1 MIRTT
6 ITTQGLPSA
15 DAGSGLRARFQ
26 RTMLEGLHSAIDP
39 MLDEVRSQTPYD
51 SIRSAYGTQDL
62 VTGNGVQVSVT
73 NTSPIWP
80 FRESDTR
87 PHWVPFGP
95 GTSLAAWANARNI
108 PPFLVSRKIARDGTK
123 GNYILSRTTN
133 AYRPRID
140 QAIQAALYTFVIEGL
155 KGGA

>member
-1 MIRTT
+1 
-6 ITTQGLPSA
+6 
-15 DAGSGLRARFQ
+15 
-26 RTMLEGLHSAIDP
+26 MLTGLHSAIDP

-62 VTGNGVQVSVT
+62 VTGSGVQVSIL
-73 NTSPIWP
+73 NTSSIWQY
-80 FRESDTR
+80 RENDVR
-87 PHWVPFGP
+87 PHFPPWKP
-95 GTSLAAWANARNI
+95 GTTLAAWANAKGI
-108 PPFLVSRKIARDGTK
+108 PPFLVARKIARDGTK

-155 KGGA
+155 RGGA